1 MTSVAAR
8 RMAGGEVW
16 VASTGNDSTVVVT
29 RWVVVM
35 VMVVV
40 TVMVPRLLEEGDSVT
55 AVVDGVIKLGAGM
68 TMMTPAQYQHLSP
81 CPGLALE
88 LHLLPLPGLPRPL
101 LLVARDTCRVDLL
114 DRGVLAWDK
123 VCR

>member
-1 MTSVAAR
+1 
-8 RMAGGEVW
+8 
-16 VASTGNDSTVVVT
+16 
-29 RWVVVM
+29 
-35 VMVVV
+35 
-40 TVMVPRLLEEGDSVT
+40 MVPRLLEEGDGVT
-55 AVVDGVIKLGAGM
+55 AVMDGVIKLGAGM
-68 TMMTPAQYQHLSP
+68 TMMMMMMTPAQYQHLSP

-114 DRGVLAWDK
+114 DRGELAWDK

>member
-1 MTSVAAR
+1 MII
-8 RMAGGEVW
+8 
-16 VASTGNDSTVVVT
+16 TVRVS
-29 RWVVVM
+29 
-35 VMVVV
+35 
-40 TVMVPRLLEEGDSVT
+40 RLLEEGDRVT

-68 TMMTPAQYQHLSP
+68 TMMMTPAQYQHLSP

-114 DRGVLAWDK
+114 DRGEQGWDK

>member
-1 MTSVAAR
+1 METASPLPSSYYCRTASCVENPQATA
-8 RMAGGEVW
+8 MDALKAG
-16 VASTGNDSTVVVT
+16 DL
-29 RWVVVM
+29 
-35 VMVVV
+35 
-40 TVMVPRLLEEGDSVT
+40 RLLSALLSEEGDRVE

-68 TMMTPAQYQHLSP
+68 TMMMMTPAEYQHLSP

-101 LLVARDTCRVDLL
+101 LLVARETCRVDLL
-114 DRGVLAWDK
+114 DRGEQGWDK

>member
-1 MTSVAAR
+1 
-8 RMAGGEVW
+8 
-16 VASTGNDSTVVVT
+16 
-29 RWVVVM
+29 
-35 VMVVV
+35 MVVI

-68 TMMTPAQYQHLSP
+68 MMMTMMMTTPAQYQHLSP

-101 LLVARDTCRVDLL
+101 LLVARETCRVELL
-114 DRGVLAWDK
+114 DRGVEGWDK
-123 VCR
+123 VSR

>member
-1 MTSVAAR
+1 M
-8 RMAGGEVW
+8 W

-29 RWVVVM
+29 RWVVRGVVISDDNVM
-35 VMVVV
+35 VS
-40 TVMVPRLLEEGDSVT
+40 RLLEEGDRVE

-68 TMMTPAQYQHLSP
+68 TMMMTPAQYQHLSP

-101 LLVARDTCRVDLL
+101 LLVARETCRVDLL
-114 DRGVLAWDK
+114 DRGEQGWDK
-123 VCR
+123 VGR

>member
-16 VASTGNDSTVVVT
+16 VASTGNDSTVVT
-29 RWVVVM
+29 RWVER
-35 VMVVV
+35 MVVI
-40 TVMVPRLLEEGDSVT
+40 TVMVSRLL
-55 AVVDGVIKLGAGM
+55 VDGVIKLGAGM
-68 TMMTPAQYQHLSP
+68 TMMMTPAQYQHTAP

-101 LLVARDTCRVDLL
+101 LLVARETCRVDLL
-114 DRGVLAWDK
+114 DRGSWPGTRCVDSQ
-123 VCR
+123 